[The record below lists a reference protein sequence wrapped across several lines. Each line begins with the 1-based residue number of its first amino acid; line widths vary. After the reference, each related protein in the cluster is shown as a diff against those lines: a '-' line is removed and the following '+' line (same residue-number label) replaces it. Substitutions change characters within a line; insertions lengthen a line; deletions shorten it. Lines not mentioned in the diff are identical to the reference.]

1 MPQHKNEQ
9 PDFNRRRLLKHSG
22 TLLSMSALGFLAGCT
37 PTQVRRSFNSAEQ
50 LYKGDVPS
58 ALSSQIP
65 VTGIPQIDSLVRK
78 QINKLVKELAKTWGD
93 KKVASQK
100 EYVKYTDKYQSRAI
114 INFKT
119 GHIRVETVATKNQ
132 MAALKSAIVSTLLTP
147 DDPSTV
153 DLLSDKSIK
162 TGQKPFLYGLVKDT
176 DNKNVTTQW
185 RAGRY
190 ADYLMKHA
198 YHADTYNGKARRYVT
213 FEMVKDHDQSQQK
226 KYASQV
232 TRESKRFDIEA
243 ALIYAIIETE
253 SSFNPYAMSHIP
265 AYGLMQIV
273 PQTAGRDAYRLI
285 HKKDKAPSKNY
296 LFKPDNNI
304 EMGTAYLHILDTK
317 YLGKVKHEKSRE
329 YCVIAAYNTGS
340 GNVLKAF
347 DSDRGRAV
355 EKINQ
360 LSSQQVYQHL
370 VNHLKYEEAR
380 HYVQKVTRNKTKYLK
395 A

>member
-1 MPQHKNEQ
+1 MDKPKEQ
-9 PDFNRRRLLKHSG
+9 PDITSRRQFLKNGSAF
-22 TLLSMSALGFLAGCT
+22 LSLGAIGLLAGCT
-37 PTQVRRSFNSAEQ
+37 PTQVRRSFSSAEQ

-119 GHIRVETVATKNQ
+119 GHIRVETVVAKNEK
-132 MAALKSAIVSTLLTP
+132 AALKAAIISTLLTP

-153 DLLSDKSIK
+153 DLLSDKSVK
-162 TGQKPFLYGLVKDT
+162 TGQKPFLYGLVLDRDQKS
-176 DNKNVTTQW
+176 VTTQW

-190 ADYLMKHA
+190 ADYLMTHA
-198 YHADTYNGKARRYVT
+198 YKSDTYNGKARHYVT
-213 FEMVKDHDQSQQK
+213 FDMVKDHDQSQQR

-232 TRESKRFDIEA
+232 KRESKRFDIEP
-243 ALIYAIIETE
+243 ALVYAIIETE
-253 SSFNPYAMSHIP
+253 SAFNPYAMSHIP

-347 DSDRGRAV
+347 DNDRGRAV
-355 EKINQ
+355 DKINQ

-370 VNHLKYEEAR
+370 VKNLKYEEAR
-380 HYVQKVTRNKTKYLK
+380 HYVQKVTRNKIKYLK